1 MLRSGFQVLDRKL
14 GVDVS
19 LQMSDS
25 KTSNWSTPT
34 HMCNTDP
41 SVLSQ
46 LESRDTL
53 RLRTVLP
60 FLMPWIPSWCSD
72 KILVSM
78 KEQQTNML
86 ELSIWPG
93 ALEGHVKTGNQK
105 KIRYITWKKRTNQDP
120 VFPSIWPSYQVSLP
134 YRRIPAPILSIL
146 STVHARNP
154 LSQKYSLIE

>member
-25 KTSNWSTPT
+25 KTSNWGTPT

-105 KIRYITWKKRTNQDP
+105 KNKIYNLEEEDPIRIRCFQ
-120 VFPSIWPSYQVSLP
+120 VFGQVTKFPYHTDAFLLQFYQFYLQF
-134 YRRIPAPILSIL
+134 
-146 STVHARNP
+146 TQETH
-154 LSQKYSLIE
+154 